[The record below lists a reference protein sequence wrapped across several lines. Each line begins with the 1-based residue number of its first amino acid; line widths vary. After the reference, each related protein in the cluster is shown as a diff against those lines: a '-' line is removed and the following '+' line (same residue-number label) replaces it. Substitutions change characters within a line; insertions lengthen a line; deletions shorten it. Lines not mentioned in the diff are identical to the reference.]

1 MCRALYY
8 RCEFG
13 ARNPDNSQPRLA
25 HKGSLIMLHPNSPA
39 PGVASFDG
47 EMGVPTLLVPVGRSL
62 HATLKELAAR
72 HGNSEA
78 LRPAALA
85 AIRQALSCGRA
96 SIREQFD
103 ANGNGED
110 CVRSNSDLMDMII
123 RSLSQ
128 LAQNHVYPSAGPST
142 GEAFDIAATGGYGR
156 GEMSPQ
162 SDIDLLFLLPYKR
175 TVRVEQIV
183 EYMLYILWD
192 LGLKVGHA
200 VRSVDDCLRQ
210 AKTDVTIRTNL
221 LETRRLWGDG
231 QMLALLKR
239 RMSKEVIQPNGP
251 EFVIA
256 KLAERD
262 DRHLRMGDSRYV
274 LEPNI
279 KEGKGGLRDLQTLIW
294 IAKHL
299 YYVNS
304 MEDLVTCGVLL
315 KEEAVRFIKAQ
326 NFLWTVRCHLHYLT
340 GRTEDRLTFDV
351 QTEIGRRMGYMER
364 PGLVSVER
372 FMKHYFLIAKDVGDL
387 TRIFCAALEADAK
400 RPPRFALLRL
410 GLGKAKELEGFQL
423 DGERLNLRHDRQFRD
438 EPVDMIRL
446 FSVSQR
452 HGLDVHPHALR
463 TMTRALGGVTK
474 LRHDPEANRLF
485 LEILTGRK
493 GAEDTLRRMS
503 EAGVLSRF
511 LPDFGRIVAQMQYD
525 MYHAYTV
532 DEHTLRAIG
541 IMHKIDSGERAQDL
555 PLACQ
560 IIHKAASRRAL
571 YVAML
576 LHDAAKGRGGDHSL
590 VGAKLAEKLCP
601 RLGLSAEETET
612 VAWLVLHHLDMSF
625 TAFKRDFEDERT
637 VRDFVKLVQS
647 PERLRL
653 LLVLTTADINA
664 VGPGRWNNWK
674 ATLLA
679 ELYQRTEEVLA
690 GGVTADGRIHRIKR
704 AQQVLR
710 DQLEDW
716 GEAQFERHIA
726 LGSPDY
732 WLSLDTETHARH
744 ARLIRESER
753 EGLMLTIDTRID
765 TTRAVTEVTIYTGDH
780 PGLFSQL
787 AGALALSGA
796 NIVDAKIF
804 TLRNGQALDIFS
816 VQDAHSGEAFDSPD
830 KLVKLR
836 VLTEQ
841 TLAGQVRL
849 HQELV
854 KRKPSSPQRTRM
866 FKVPP
871 RVMIDNTAGTNHTVI
886 EVNGKDR
893 SGLLYDVTRT
903 LTDLGLQIS
912 SAKISTYGE
921 KAIDVFYVRDV
932 YGLKITHDA
941 KLQRIR
947 ERLLQ
952 ALSGAV
958 TPGSAAPS
966 ARPANPGTGGTERR
980 RARRKTGKPR
990 SSDPSTS
997 RDS

>member
-1 MCRALYY
+1 MMVKAEVLVLDVTS
-8 RCEFG
+8 G
-13 ARNPDNSQPRLA
+13 AA
-25 HKGSLIMLHPNSPA
+25 VPA
-39 PGVASFDG
+39 PVIPARLPLS
-47 EMGVPTLLVPVGRSL
+47 
-62 HATLKELAAR
+62 ATLKELAAQ
-72 HGNSEA
+72 HGGTEA
-78 LRPAALA
+78 LRPAVLA
-85 AIRQALSCGRA
+85 ATRQALSEGRA
-96 SIREQFD
+96 EIRQQFD
-103 ANGNGED
+103 GNGSGEI
-110 CVRSNSDLMDMII
+110 CVRRNSELMDTII
-123 RSLSQ
+123 ISLAD
-128 LAQNHVYPSAGPST
+128 LVQNYVYPSAGPST

-156 GEMSPQ
+156 GEICPQ

-200 VRSVDDCLRQ
+200 VRPVEDCLRQ

-231 QMLALLKR
+231 QLLALLKR
-239 RMSKEVIQPNGP
+239 RLSKEVIQPNGP
-251 EFVIA
+251 EFVLA

-262 DRHLRMGDSRYV
+262 ERHQRMGDSRYV
-274 LEPNI
+274 LEPNV
-279 KEGKGGLRDLQTLIW
+279 KEAKGGLRDLQTLIW

-304 MEDLVTCGVLL
+304 MDDLVTCGVLL
-315 KEEAVRFIKAQ
+315 KEEATRFIKAQ
-326 NFLWTVRCHLHYLT
+326 NFLWTVRCHLHYLS
-340 GRTEDRLTFDV
+340 GRPEDRLTFDV
-351 QTEIGRRMGYMER
+351 QTEIGRRMGYMDR
-364 PGLVSVER
+364 AGLVSVER

-400 RPPRFALLRL
+400 RPPRFNLLRL
-410 GLGKAKELEGFQL
+410 GLAKVKEIEGFQL
-423 DGERLNLRHDRQFRD
+423 DGERLNLRHDRQFRE

-446 FSVSQR
+446 FYVSQR

-463 TMTRALGGVTK
+463 ALSRALGGLAK
-474 LRHDPEANRLF
+474 LRQDPEANRLF
-485 LEILTGRK
+485 MEILTSRK
-493 GAEDTLRRMS
+493 DPEESLRRMN
-503 EAGVLSRF
+503 EAGVLGRF
-511 LPDFGRIVAQMQYD
+511 LPDFGRVVAQMQYD

-532 DEHTLRAIG
+532 DEHTLRAVG
-541 IMHKIDSGERAQDL
+541 IMNKIDTGGCVEEL
-555 PLACQ
+555 PLASQ
-560 IIHKAASRRAL
+560 VIHKLTSRRAL

-576 LHDAAKGRGGDHSL
+576 LHDVAKGRGGDHSV

-612 VAWLVLHHLDMSF
+612 VAWLVFNHLKMSF
-625 TAFKRDFEDERT
+625 IAFKRDFEDERT
-637 VRDFVKLVQS
+637 VRDFVKMAQS

-664 VGPGRWNNWK
+664 VGAGRWNNWK
-674 ATLLA
+674 ATLHA
-679 ELYQRTEEVLA
+679 ELYHRTEEVLA
-690 GGVTADGRIHRIKR
+690 GGVTAEGRVHRIKH
-704 AQQVLR
+704 AQEVLR
-710 DQLEDW
+710 GKLDDW
-716 GEAQFERHIA
+716 GGAQFERHIA

-732 WLSLDTETHARH
+732 WLSLDSETHARH
-744 ARLIRESER
+744 ARMIRDAER
-753 EGLMLTIDTRID
+753 EGRLLTIDTRVD
-765 TTRAVTEVTIYTGDH
+765 LSRAVTEVTIYTGDH

-816 VQDAHSGEAFDSPD
+816 VQDAHSGEAFDAPE
-830 KLVKLR
+830 KLAKLS
-836 VLTEQ
+836 VITEQ

-849 HQELV
+849 LQELA
-854 KRKPSSPQRTRM
+854 KRRPAAPQRTSM

-893 SGLLYDVTRT
+893 PGLLYDVTRT

-921 KAIDVFYVRDV
+921 KVIDVFYVRDV

-947 ERLLQ
+947 DRLLHSLTSS
-952 ALSGAV
+952 A
-958 TPGSAAPS
+958 TPGSATPVVRPAPPS
-966 ARPANPGTGGTERR
+966 ASGTERR
-980 RARRKTGKPR
+980 RARIRPAKPR
-990 SSDPSTS
+990 SGGPTGAGGA
-997 RDS
+997 

>member
-1 MCRALYY
+1 MPMGPPPFSCTTR
-8 RCEFG
+8 
-13 ARNPDNSQPRLA
+13 
-25 HKGSLIMLHPNSPA
+25 KGSLTMSTPDTLAATTTGAGESAVVA
-39 PGVASFDG
+39 PTRVALSAA
-47 EMGVPTLLVPVGRSL
+47 LR
-62 HATLKELAAR
+62 ELAER
-72 HGNSEA
+72 HGTGDA

-85 AIRQALSCGRA
+85 AVRQALTSGRTA
-96 SIREQFD
+96 IRQQFEAD
-103 ANGNGED
+103 GRGD
-110 CVRSNSDLMDMII
+110 LCVRRNSDLMDLII
-123 RSLSQ
+123 RSLAD
-128 LAQNHVYPSAGPST
+128 LVQNHVYPSAGPST
-142 GEAFDIAATGGYGR
+142 GEAFDIVATGGYGR
-156 GEMSPQ
+156 GEMCPQ

-183 EYMLYILWD
+183 EYMLYVLWD

-210 AKTDVTIRTNL
+210 ARADVTIRTNL
-221 LETRRLWGDG
+221 LETRSLWGDG
-231 QMLALLKR
+231 QLLTLLKR
-239 RMSKEVIQPNGP
+239 RLSKEVILPNGQA
-251 EFVIA
+251 FVLA

-262 DRHLRMGDSRYV
+262 DRHGRMGDSRYV

-315 KEEAVRFIKAQ
+315 KEEANRFIKAQ
-326 NFLWTVRCHLHYLT
+326 NFLWTVRCHLHYIT
-340 GRTEDRLTFDV
+340 GRAEDRLTFDV
-351 QTEIGRRMGYMER
+351 QTEIGRRMSYMER
-364 PGLVSVER
+364 PGQVSVER

-400 RPPRFALLRL
+400 RPPRFNLMRL
-410 GLGKAKELEGFQL
+410 GLAKVKELEGFQL
-423 DGERLNLRHDRQFRD
+423 DGERLALRHERQFR
-438 EPVDMIRL
+438 ETPLDMIRL
-446 FSVSQR
+446 FHVAQK

-463 TMTRALGGVTK
+463 ALTRSLGGVTK

-485 LEILTGRK
+485 MDILSSRK
-493 GAEDTLRRMS
+493 DIEETLRHMN
-503 EAGVLSRF
+503 EAGVLGRF
-511 LPDFGRIVAQMQYD
+511 IPDFGRVVALMQYD

-532 DEHTLRAIG
+532 DEHTLRAVG
-541 IMHKIDSGERAQDL
+541 FMHRIDKGALADDL
-555 PLACQ
+555 PLASQ
-560 IIHKAASRRAL
+560 TIHKLTSRRAL

-576 LHDAAKGRGGDHSL
+576 LHDVAKGRGGDHSL

-601 RLGLSAEETET
+601 RLGLDAEETET
-612 VAWLVLHHLDMSF
+612 VAWLVLHHLNMSF

-679 ELYQRTEEVLA
+679 ELYHRTEEVLA
-690 GGVTADGRIHRIKR
+690 GGFTADGRVHRIKR
-704 AQQVLR
+704 AQQALR
-710 DQLEDW
+710 AQLGDW
-716 GEAQFERHIA
+716 SDAQFERHVA

-732 WLSLDTETHARH
+732 WLSVDTDTHARH
-744 ARLIRESER
+744 ARLILDSER
-753 EGLMLTIDTRID
+753 NGQLLTIDTRID
-765 TTRAVTEVTIYTGDH
+765 QARSITEVTIYTGDH

-787 AGALALSGA
+787 AGALALTGA

-816 VQDAHSGEAFDSPD
+816 VQDAHSGGAFDAAD
-830 KLVKLR
+830 KLAKLS
-836 VLTEQ
+836 VVTEQ
-841 TLAGQVRL
+841 TLSGQVRL
-849 HQELV
+849 LQELA
-854 KRKPSSPQRTRM
+854 KRKPSTPQRTRM

-893 SGLLYDVTRT
+893 PGLLYDVTRT

-952 ALSGAV
+952 ALAGAA
-958 TPGSAAPS
+958 TPGSSAPT
-966 ARPANPGTGGTERR
+966 ARPVATGVDNTERR
-980 RARRKTGKPR
+980 RARRRAVG
-990 SSDPSTS
+990 S
-997 RDS
+997 RATKVTTKAED

>member
-1 MCRALYY
+1 MLK
-8 RCEFG
+8 
-13 ARNPDNSQPRLA
+13 PD
-25 HKGSLIMLHPNSPA
+25 SPA
-39 PGVASFDG
+39 VDG
-47 EMGVPTLLVPVGRSL
+47 AADAAETGGPALLAPTRMALV
-62 HATLKELAAR
+62 ATLRELVET
-72 HGNSEA
+72 HGTGDA
-78 LRPAALA
+78 LRPAVLA
-85 AIRQALSCGRA
+85 ALRQTLNTGRAVIRQ
-96 SIREQFD
+96 QFE
-103 ANGNGED
+103 AGGGGEE
-110 CVRSNSDLMDMII
+110 CVRRNSDLMDMVI
-123 RSLSQ
+123 RSLAE
-128 LAQNHVYPSAGPST
+128 LVQNGVYPSAGPST

-156 GEMSPQ
+156 GEMCPQ

-200 VRSVDDCLRQ
+200 VRPVEDCLRQ
-210 AKTDVTIRTNL
+210 ARTDVTIRTNL

-231 QMLALLKR
+231 QLLTLLKR
-239 RMSKEVIQPNGP
+239 RLSKEVILPNGQA
-251 EFVIA
+251 FVLA

-262 DRHLRMGDSRYV
+262 DRHQRMGDSRYV
-274 LEPNI
+274 LEPNV

-304 MEDLVTCGVLL
+304 MDDLVTCGVLL

-340 GRTEDRLTFDV
+340 GRPEDRLTFDV
-351 QTEIGRRMGYMER
+351 QTEIGRRMGYTDHA
-364 PGLVSVER
+364 GLVSVER

-387 TRIFCAALEADAK
+387 TRIFCAALEADSK
-400 RPPRFALLRL
+400 RPPRFNLLRL
-410 GLGKAKELEGFQL
+410 GLHKVKEIEGFQL
-423 DGERLNLRHDRQFRD
+423 DGERLALRHERQFRE

-446 FSVSQR
+446 FQVSQS

-463 TMTRALGGVTK
+463 ALTRALGGVAK
-474 LRHDPEANRLF
+474 LRHHPDANRLF
-485 LEILTGRK
+485 LEILTSRK
-493 GAEDTLRRMS
+493 GPEDTLRRMN
-503 EAGVLSRF
+503 EAGVLGRF
-511 LPDFGRIVAQMQYD
+511 LPDFGRVVAQMQYD

-532 DEHTLRAIG
+532 DEHTLRALG
-541 IMHKIDSGERAQDL
+541 IMHKIDTGESAADL
-555 PLACQ
+555 PLAVQ
-560 IIHKAASRRAL
+560 VVHKLTSRRAL

-576 LHDAAKGRGGDHSL
+576 LHDVAKGRGGDHSV
-590 VGAKLAEKLCP
+590 VGAKLAEKVCP

-612 VAWLVLHHLDMSF
+612 VAWLVLHHLNMSF

-637 VRDFVKLVQS
+637 VRDFVKVVQS

-674 ATLLA
+674 ATLLS
-679 ELYQRTEEVLA
+679 ELYHRTEEVLA
-690 GGVTADGRIHRIKR
+690 GGVTADGRIHRIKQ
-704 AQQVLR
+704 AQQALR
-710 DQLEDW
+710 GRLDDW

-732 WLSLDTETHARH
+732 WLSLDADTHARH
-744 ARLIRESER
+744 ARLIRDSER
-753 EGLMLTIDTRID
+753 DGRLLTIDTRID
-765 TTRAVTEVTIYTGDH
+765 QTRAVTEVTIYTGDH

-787 AGALALSGA
+787 AGALALTGA

-816 VQDAHSGEAFDSPD
+816 VQDAHSGEAFDAAD
-830 KLVKLR
+830 KLARLAV
-836 VLTEQ
+836 VTEQ
-841 TLAGQVRL
+841 TLSGQVRL
-849 HQELV
+849 LQELA
-854 KRKPSSPQRTRM
+854 KRKPTTPQRTRM

-893 SGLLYDVTRT
+893 TGLLYDVTRT

-947 ERLLQ
+947 ERLLH
-952 ALSGAV
+952 ALTGSA
-958 TPGSAAPS
+958 TPGSSAP
-966 ARPANPGTGGTERR
+966 AGRPPPPSTDGSERR
-980 RARRKTGKPR
+980 RARRRAGKPR
-990 SSDPSTS
+990 AADPAGSSEE
-997 RDS
+997 